1 LGCEGVIGSTPISQV
16 LYLRVPFAEG
26 KPNKHS
32 ASFRTGAKL
41 LMECHFAVGHA
52 MEPERLLR
60 RSGAKQRMMSE
71 RFSWRTSLSTLL

>member
-1 LGCEGVIGSTPISQV
+1 
-16 LYLRVPFAEG
+16 
-26 KPNKHS
+26 
-32 ASFRTGAKL
+32 
-41 LMECHFAVGHA
+41 